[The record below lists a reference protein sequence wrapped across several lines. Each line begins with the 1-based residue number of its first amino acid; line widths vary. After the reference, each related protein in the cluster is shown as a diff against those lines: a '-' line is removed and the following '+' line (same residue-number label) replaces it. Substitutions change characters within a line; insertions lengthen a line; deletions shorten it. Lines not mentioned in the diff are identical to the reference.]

1 MSRAQNRALRYS
13 AAGDRGWRP
22 VGDPA
27 PPSGPDTALSDGDLR
42 RGWALAD
49 IDRAA
54 ATATRL
60 DSRMAGSPHERY
72 ELAWSAAAEHL
83 FSAAGPVSLH
93 DLIGAALGA
102 MTATA
107 QSNMS
112 CHGVSQRAHHGGGS
126 GSAPRF
132 AAYWCAVPAEPVVD
146 RIDDI
151 LALVQIWPRL
161 SLAERAAIAALAAF
175 GDHMAA
181 ADALGLAHGTFRR
194 HLAEARR
201 RFLRLWHEG
210 EVPSGLWASD
220 RPSLRKTRARGAA

>member
-1 MSRAQNRALRYS
+1 L
-13 AAGDRGWRP
+13 
-22 VGDPA
+22 
-27 PPSGPDTALSDGDLR
+27 T
-42 RGWALAD
+42 LAD

-54 ATATRL
+54 ATAAKL
-60 DSRMAGSPHERY
+60 DSRMAGSPQERY

-83 FSAAGPVSLH
+83 YSASGPTTRH
-93 DLIGAALGA
+93 DLVGAALAA
-102 MTATA
+102 MTLMA

-132 AAYWCAVPAEPVVD
+132 AAYWISAPAEPAVD
-146 RIDDI
+146 KVDDL
-151 LALVQIWPRL
+151 LALVQIWPRM
-161 SLAERAAIAALAAF
+161 SEAERRAVTALAAL
-175 GDHMAA
+175 GEHGAA

-194 HLAEARR
+194 HLTEARR

-220 RPSLRKTRARGAA
+220 RPSLRKMRAKGAA